1 MSESLRCAIVGYGRM
16 GQAIDVELQAAGHE
30 VVARI
35 GSRQGPGELAGV
47 GLDIAFDFTTPA
59 AAPDVLR
66 TLAELGV
73 ATVSGTTGW
82 DVAPI
87 SAYYDDKQVPFI
99 HAPNFALGVH
109 LMLRMVDALGAA
121 SRRLPRFEAGIL
133 ERHHS
138 QKQDSPSGTAKEMA
152 RRFEARSGRPAPVVA
167 LRQGG
172 IPGEH
177 RLILEGPEESLE
189 LLHRARSR
197 RVFAQGAVVAAL
209 WLLQSGRR
217 GPVPFDVFL
226 DALFEE
232 DPR

>member
-1 MSESLRCAIVGYGRM
+1 METLRCAIVGYGKM
-16 GQAIDVELQAAGHE
+16 GQAVELELQAAGHE

-35 GSRQGPGELAGV
+35 GSRQGTGELAGV
-47 GLDIAFDFTTPA
+47 GLDVAFDFTSPS

-66 TLAELGV
+66 SLAELGL

-82 DVAPI
+82 DVGPI
-87 SAYYDDKQVPFI
+87 SAYYEEKLVPFI

-109 LMLRMVDALGAA
+109 LLLRMVDALGAA
-121 SRRLPRFEAGIL
+121 ARKLEKFEAGIV

-138 QKQDSPSGTAKEMA
+138 HKKDAPSGTAKEMA
-152 RRFEARSGRPAPVVA
+152 RRFERSSGRAAPVVA

-177 RLILEGPEESLE
+177 RLILEGPEETLE

-197 RVFAQGAVVAAL
+197 RVFAQGAVVAAQ

-217 GPVPFDVFL
+217 GPVPFDEFL
-226 DALFEE
+226 DALFKESQ
-232 DPR
+232 R